1 MAIMVANLRTAFT
14 RTRPVRT
21 GVIPFGPR
29 EIRHAIRQRTR
40 QNIML
45 VRLIAKA
52 ANTIAVLIHSCALN
66 DIRANMQRI
75 QIRRNQ
81 LFIGIV
87 PRPCSDPIPRR
98 NATFP
103 VRLRAQIR
111 FPGAPFR
118 TRRFGQTCA
127 MRIRTVKPAQ
137 ICAITYTYAGHKEP
151 HRLVLRTRGYRSC
164 NNRGCGENCHTRKF
178 HRVFSHFLNIQIGVQ
193 ICRYV
198 NKSYREACAEPS
210 APRPE

>member
-45 VRLIAKA
+45 VRLIANA

-111 FPGAPFR
+111 FP
-118 TRRFGQTCA
+118 
-127 MRIRTVKPAQ
+127 
-137 ICAITYTYAGHKEP
+137 
-151 HRLVLRTRGYRSC
+151 
-164 NNRGCGENCHTRKF
+164 
-178 HRVFSHFLNIQIGVQ
+178 
-193 ICRYV
+193 
-198 NKSYREACAEPS
+198 S
-210 APRPE
+210 APLPTPTLVTKNPIGWSCALADIAPAIIAAAVKTVILVSFIVSSPIF